1 MKKRLTLILIALVIT
16 TALPTQTIFA
26 KNKNVSNPSNLSD
39 PGKAISNSLNN
50 RIEEINKMDI
60 SSMSTA
66 EKKELRKEV
75 QSIKKMIKQSGGG
88 VYISVGAIIIILLLL
103 IILL

>member
-1 MKKRLTLILIALVIT
+1 MKKLSLGLVAAMLLLISTPGSLKADDLTNPVVATEPVESAEVTVLVNRL
-16 TALPTQTIFA
+16 
-26 KNKNVSNPSNLSD
+26 
-39 PGKAISNSLNN
+39 
-50 RIEEINKMDI
+50 EEIKAMDK
-60 SSMSTA
+60 SDMAAS

-75 QSIKKMIKQSGGG
+75 NAIKGELKELGGG